1 MKEKKIGIVTVL
13 YNSETVLD
21 DFFSTLALQ
30 SYKTFVLYIVDNKSP
45 DNSLA
50 KAKELASQNDF
61 ETVFIENPQNDGVAK
76 GNNLGI
82 EKALAD
88 GCDYV
93 LLSNNDVVLYED
105 TIKNLLFATEH
116 NNVLVTVPKILIY
129 DNKNIWFA
137 GGELNFRTF
146 RVKHIGIDCPD
157 NEIYNHEKFITY
169 SPTCVMLIHKDV
181 FTEVG
186 LMDEKYF
193 VYWDDTDFVYRL
205 QKKEI
210 KILYAPSSCLEHK
223 ESVCT
228 GNKSDF
234 FYKYIYRNREYFIN
248 KYARFKTFMHFIDFT
263 YLYTVMKYKM
273 RNNKRQWQIVRDAMK
288 EGCRM
293 FPEKGN
299 L

>member
-146 RVKHIGIDCPD
+146 RVKQDEE
-157 NEIYNHEKFITY
+157 NEMNYMRTTRYNK
-169 SPTCVMLIHKDV
+169 L
-181 FTEVG
+181 
-186 LMDEKYF
+186 
-193 VYWDDTDFVYRL
+193 
-205 QKKEI
+205 
-210 KILYAPSSCLEHK
+210 KICK
-223 ESVCT
+223 N
-228 GNKSDF
+228 NKSMFSPKSQSNINNKNDF
-234 FYKYIYRNREYFIN
+234 PMMSRNRIESSNKNDIVNENQSSQIN
-248 KYARFKTFMHFIDFT
+248 KNFNVLFDYFM
-263 YLYTVMKYKM
+263 
-273 RNNKRQWQIVRDAMK
+273 Q
-288 EGCRM
+288 
-293 FPEKGN
+293 
-299 L
+299 